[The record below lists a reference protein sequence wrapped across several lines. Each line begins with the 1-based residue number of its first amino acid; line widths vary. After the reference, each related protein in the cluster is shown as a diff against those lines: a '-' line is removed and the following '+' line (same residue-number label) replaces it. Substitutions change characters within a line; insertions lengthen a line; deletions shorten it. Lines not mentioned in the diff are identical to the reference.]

1 MKMKTKLKQKT
12 KQKMKQLSALFLAL
26 LMVCALSLTA
36 FAAEENGT
44 DSNEAQSGGQTA
56 SLAGHSF
63 TAYQIFAGT
72 YSKEKDTLSDIEWGE
87 NAQNTEIQNTIAQAL
102 GLNAGATLE
111 EILATLETVGDET
124 DTANKLAA
132 AIAGKIELLGEGK
145 TVVDGQDVGPGY
157 YIVIDTSAELGDG
170 DSRNFALLQCIDGT
184 IHIKAKTG
192 TVSSDK
198 KLEDMND
205 SDANDPTNNVLD
217 TSADYDIGD
226 DIPFVLTGIVAEN
239 FDLFQGAYKFIFH
252 DTEDPGLTFNNDIS
266 VKIDGTPVDGSAYRV
281 ETNPGNG
288 ETFQVIFDN
297 LKNVAGVHAG
307 SVIEISYTSK
317 LNENANIGAA
327 GNKNTMHLEY
337 SNNPYDENET
347 GNTPDKVVIVF
358 TYKVEINKVD
368 QDQKPLAGA
377 GFALY
382 KLDLNYPDD
391 DGVANEDGTK
401 QNVLDGKSYN
411 KLVGVYN
418 TDTETNGFTMTTFSF
433 AGIDDGEYLLVE
445 TTTPDG
451 YNTIEPIAFKVK
463 ADHTSGGLE
472 LTYLNGDPVDGTVEL
487 VFTSD
492 AGTGTM
498 VTDIVNKSGS
508 LLPSTGGI
516 GTTIFYIIGGVLIV
530 GACVM
535 LFVRKTMK
543 NEKR

>member
-1 MKMKTKLKQKT
+1 MKRKM
-12 KQKMKQLSALFLAL
+12 KQKMRQLSALFLSL
-26 LMVCALSLTA
+26 LMVCALSMTA
-36 FAAEENGT
+36 FAAED
-44 DSNEAQSGGQTA
+44 DSTGGNEAESGSQTA

-63 TAYQIFAGT
+63 TAYQIFKGT
-72 YSKEKDTLSDIEWGE
+72 YSQDKKMLSDIEWGE
-87 NAQNTEIQNTIAQAL
+87 NAQDPDIQGTIAEAL
-102 GLNAGATLE
+102 GLSADAELAD
-111 EILATLETVGDET
+111 ILAALEQVGDET

-132 AIAGKIELLGEGK
+132 AIAAKKDKLGSGQS
-145 TVVDGQDVGPGY
+145 VVDGQNVGPGY
-157 YIVIDTSAELGDG
+157 YIVIDTSAELGEG

-198 KLEDMND
+198 KLKDMND

-226 DIPFVLTGIVAEN
+226 NVPFVLTGTVAEN
-239 FDLFQGAYKFIFH
+239 FNLFEVPYKFIFH

-266 VKIDGTPVDGSAYRV
+266 VTIDGTAVDSSAYRV

-288 ETFQVIFDN
+288 ETFQVIFDD
-297 LKNVAGVHAG
+297 LRQVPGVHAG
-307 SVIEISYTSK
+307 SVIEISYTSM

-347 GNTPDKVVIVF
+347 GETPDKVVIVF

-368 QDQKPLAGA
+368 QDGKPLAGA

-382 KLDLNYPDD
+382 KLDLNYSGD
-391 DGVANEDGTK
+391 DGLTNEDGTK

-411 KLVGVYN
+411 KLVKMY
-418 TDTETNGFTMTTFSF
+418 TDANTNGFTTTTFSF
-433 AGIDDGEYLLVE
+433 EGIDDGEYLLVE
-445 TTTPDG
+445 TNTPDG
-451 YNTIEPIAFKVK
+451 YNTIEPVAFKVV
-463 ADHTSGGLE
+463 ANHVSGGLE
-472 LTYLNGDPVDGTVEL
+472 LLDLNGNPVDGTVL
-487 VFTSD
+487 LTFTSD
-492 AGTGTM
+492 VGAGTM

-516 GTTIFYIIGGVLIV
+516 GTTMFYIIGGILIV
-530 GACVM
+530 GACVV

>member
-1 MKMKTKLKQKT
+1 MKQKT
-12 KQKMKQLSALFLAL
+12 KKKMRQLSALFLSL
-26 LMVCALSLTA
+26 LMICALSMTA
-36 FAAEENGT
+36 FAAEE
-44 DSNEAQSGGQTA
+44 SNTAGDGAESSSQTA
-56 SLAGHSF
+56 SVSGHSF

-72 YSKEKDTLSDIEWGE
+72 YSQEKNTLSDIEWGA
-87 NAQNTEIQNTIAQAL
+87 NAQNPEIQNTIAQAL
-102 GLNAGATLE
+102 GLNAGAELE
-111 EILATLETVGDET
+111 EILAALETVGDET

-132 AIAGKIELLGEGK
+132 AIAAKADLLGDGQA
-145 TVVDGQDVGPGY
+145 VVDGQNVGPGY
-157 YIVIDTSAELGDG
+157 YIVIDTTLEIEDG
-170 DSRNFALLQCIDGT
+170 SSRNFALLQCIDGT

-198 KLEDMND
+198 KLKDMND

-226 DIPFVLTGIVAEN
+226 NVPFVLTGTVAEN

-266 VKIDGTPVDGSAYRV
+266 VTIDGAAVDGSAYRV
-281 ETNPGNG
+281 VTNPGNG
-288 ETFQVIFDN
+288 ETFQVIFDD
-297 LKNVAGVHAG
+297 LRQVPGVHAG
-307 SVIEISYTSK
+307 SVIEISYTSM

-347 GNTPDKVVIVF
+347 GETPDKVVIVF
-358 TYKVEINKVD
+358 TYKVEINKVN
-368 QDQKPLAGA
+368 QDNQPLAGA

-382 KLDLNYPDD
+382 KLDLNYAGD
-391 DGVANEDGTK
+391 DGLTNEDGSK

-411 KLVGVYN
+411 KLVKMY
-418 TDTETNGFTMTTFSF
+418 TDANTNGFTTTTFAF
-433 AGIDDGEYLLVE
+433 EGIDDGEYLLVE
-445 TTTPDG
+445 TNTPDG
-451 YNTIEPIAFKVK
+451 YNTIDPVAFKVT
-463 ADHTSGGLE
+463 ATHSGIE
-472 LTYLNGDPVDGTVEL
+472 LTDLNGNPIEGTVEL
-487 VFTSD
+487 TFTSD
-492 AGTGTM
+492 AGTGNMATN
-498 VTDIVNKSGS
+498 VVNKSGS